1 MTNHSHRLSPTAS
14 IGYIQGGHGTFT
26 LVGKTNRFTFNLG
39 KSDDS
44 PIFVRV
50 LDNPDNTSD
59 GAYIGF
65 INRNLELVAGR
76 KGKPDAPS
84 FKALSWYLAAWKR
97 DSELAAK
104 AEFWHEGTCS
114 VCGRK
119 LTTPESIERG
129 IGPKCLERA

>member
-1 MTNHSHRLSPTAS
+1 MSESHRLSPTAS
-14 IGYIQGGHGTFT
+14 IAYIQGGHGSFT
-26 LVGKTNRFTFNLG
+26 LVGRVSRFTYNLG
-39 KSDDS
+39 QNEDS

-65 INRNLELVAGR
+65 ISKRLELVAGR

-84 FKALSWYLAAWKR
+84 FKALAWYLEAWKR
-97 DSELAAK
+97 DSEIAGQV
-104 AEFWHEGTCS
+104 EFWHEGTCGA
-114 VCGRK
+114 CGRK

-129 IGPKCLERA
+129 IGPVCMEKM